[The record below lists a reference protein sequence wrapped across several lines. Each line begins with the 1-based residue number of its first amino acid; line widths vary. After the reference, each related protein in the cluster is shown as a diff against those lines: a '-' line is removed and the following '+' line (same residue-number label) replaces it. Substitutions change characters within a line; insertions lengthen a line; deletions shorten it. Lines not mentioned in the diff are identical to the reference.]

1 MIKFYEIG
9 MYDNAVNVPY
19 CTVPDTITN
28 GVKNGYAVTY
38 SEKTKTIALPTTDT
52 AKSDGLAI
60 VMNVIDKPETLDPD
74 DYTVEVGEFA
84 RLFRLDSL
92 ANRLLVM
99 NDLAV
104 TTAYTDIAVD
114 DTLVVGTDGKWVKET
129 TLTGYAYYLTVIEK
143 NNFCGNGLLVKVTK
157 A

>member
-28 GVKNGYAVTY
+28 GVKNGYGVTY
-38 SEKTKTIALPTTDT
+38 SEKTKTIALPTATT
-52 AKSDGLAI
+52 AKSDDLAI
-60 VMNVIDKPETLDPD
+60 VMNVIDKPETLNPD

-92 ANRLLVM
+92 ADRLLLM

-104 TTAYTDIAVD
+104 TTAYGSIDVD

-143 NNFCGNGLLVKVTK
+143 NSFCGNGLLVKVTK